1 VSFLRIESL
10 IRGPTGMNYHVSYGE
25 RMLAD
30 AEAQPQPITTV
41 LICQNTLLRTG
52 INSILA
58 GTAFALTQPASSDL
72 SAFADE
78 ASVLCLVCEDRVSEG
93 TVETVERI
101 KAECPNARVVMLAN
115 EIAPADLIRAC
126 RAGLDG
132 FCSTAMNRDALIGAL
147 ELVMLG
153 EKFLPAKLCL
163 PIIQQ
168 MSSRHSTATQR
179 SSELGN
185 GNTSLTVL
193 RGLSNREVQILQC
206 LTKGS
211 SNKQIARELG
221 LADATIKVHV
231 KAILRKV
238 RLENRTQAAIW
249 AREHLQPAANGEI
262 EPSDIY

>member
-1 VSFLRIESL
+1 
-10 IRGPTGMNYHVSYGE
+10 MNYHVAYGE
-25 RMLAD
+25 HMLIN
-30 AEAQPQPITTV
+30 AEEQPQLITTV

-52 INSILA
+52 ISTILA

-72 SAFADE
+72 SAFAND
-78 ASVLCLVCEDRVSEG
+78 AYVLCLVCEDRVSEG
-93 TVETVERI
+93 AVETVERI
-101 KAECPNARVVMLAN
+101 KAECRNARVVMLAN

-132 FCSTAMNRDALIGAL
+132 FCSTAMSRDALIGAL

-163 PIIQQ
+163 PILQE
-168 MSSRHSTATQR
+168 MSSRHSTATHP
-179 SSELGN
+179 LGAVES
-185 GNTSLTVL
+185 GNAPLKVL
-193 RGLSNREVQILQC
+193 RALSNREVQILRC
-206 LTKGS
+206 LTRGS

-221 LADATIKVHV
+221 LADATVKVHV

-249 AREHLQPAANGEI
+249 AKQHLHPAAAPEI
-262 EPSDIY
+262 ELSDIRWTP

>member
-1 VSFLRIESL
+1 
-10 IRGPTGMNYHVSYGE
+10 MNYHVAYGE
-25 RMLAD
+25 QMLIS
-30 AEAQPQPITTV
+30 AEEQPQPITTV
-41 LICQNTLLRTG
+41 LICRNTLLRTG
-52 INSILA
+52 IISIFA
-58 GTAFALTQPASSDL
+58 GTRFALTQPASSDL

-78 ASVLCLVCEDRVSEG
+78 ASVLCLVCEDRVLEG
-93 TVETVERI
+93 AVGTVERI

-132 FCSTAMNRDALIGAL
+132 FCATAMSRDALIGAL
-147 ELVMLG
+147 EFVMLG
-153 EKFLPAKLCL
+153 QKFLPAKLCL
-163 PIIQQ
+163 PILQE
-168 MSSRHSTATQR
+168 MSSRHSLALQ
-179 SSELGN
+179 SSAALGS
-185 GNTSLTVL
+185 GDDSLKVL
-193 RGLSNREVQILQC
+193 RGLSNREVQILRC

-249 AREHLQPAANGEI
+249 AKQHLQPAANE
-262 EPSDIY
+262 ETHLSDIG